1 MAQNR
6 EESMNYALARV
17 LRTRHPLWDEQTVHA
32 EQTDVLKDVAKTP
45 DVLVEIKGRQP
56 VAIEAE
62 VDPAA
67 KVEEEA
73 RGRLGAISS
82 STNERIDS
90 ALAVVYPKRFR
101 DGDKNLDEAIASA
114 TDLRYAAFQ
123 EGGVTRWPESGWIE
137 TDVNG
142 LADAIEILSLSER
155 KLAQGTRKLEE
166 LVKGAAN
173 KISANSDKNH
183 LKQIADKLY
192 QDPGEQTNRM
202 AAAIFV
208 SAFIFHTAIAGKE
221 QTVKEIVDGKEKEVT
236 KIVPALPKNNQ
247 LNVVAMTNIWDEI
260 IGINYEPIF
269 QIACELL
276 NCLPDK
282 VAKKTMALVREGVSE
297 LADLGVATYH
307 DLAGQMFQELI
318 TDHEFLA
325 TYYTLPVSAHL
336 LAELALRRCK
346 VDWSDASAIKDL
358 KIADFAC
365 GTGALLR
372 ATQQAVYS
380 RHRRARGDDKEL
392 HVAMMEN
399 ILIGMDIMPAATHL
413 TCSMLSSAHPSTSYG
428 KSQIYTVTYGS
439 KSKKMRANKKVRTNK
454 DKKFSIGSL
463 DLLDPEPLSI
473 NMLDTGITTMQ
484 GRGDGKKSNKFLAP
498 PNEHCDLVIMNPPFK
513 RPTNHEGANTNI
525 PVPSFAGFNT
535 SDAEQREMS
544 KKLKRIYAKL
554 ARKGHGTPVF
564 AGHGNAGLAS
574 NFIDL
579 AHAKLKPGGT
589 LALIIPFTFAQ
600 GSSWRAARKL
610 LETHYRDIAIVSIA
624 TAGSKKRAFS
634 AETGMAEVLII
645 ATRNDRN
652 QAPAPQTDV
661 QFVNLK
667 RRPLT
672 QLEAATVANHI
683 DNHKFQVAS
692 GSRISAPLAMGGCA
706 GMLSNSIARAMMGLF
721 QSGNVA
727 LPRTKSEMKF
737 KLVKLG
743 EIGKRGVHSRDIIEE
758 PRKKNEDDENEN
770 GDDKKPKMPRGPFG
784 KEDWNKGEAT
794 PDYPFLWEHKAE
806 RERLLIVDIDSQGI
820 AREGCRERAIN
831 LWEANASRLH
841 INVDFTLSSQPLAAC
856 LTPDESIGGTAWPN
870 FILNDREW
878 EIPVVLWLN
887 STLGIMSFWWI
898 GTRQQQGR
906 SRLKISQH
914 PELPMID
921 PRELDEKQL
930 ALARTIFDKFKNREF
945 LPVNEAYRD
954 KTRQDLD
961 KAILVDLLKQPA
973 ELLKPLGV
981 LRRQWCEEPNV
992 HGGKSTRPR
1001 DWSAAQREFAAYVL
1015 DNYTRDDI
1023 NQLDKSKVSEI
1034 LTDRY
1039 GDLADARRQLGGDA
1053 EIKALFAEIKSG
1065 SYSPPV

>member
-1 MAQNR
+1 MGQNT
-6 EESMNYALARV
+6 EQSMNAALGRA
-17 LRTRHPLWDEQTVHA
+17 LRKRHPLWDETSVHA
-32 EQTDVLKDVAKTP
+32 EQTRVLKDARKQP
-45 DVLVEIKGRQP
+45 DILIEIEGRQP
-56 VAIEAE
+56 VVIEAE
-62 VDPAA
+62 VNPAA

-82 STNERIDS
+82 SNDKRVES
-90 ALAVVYPKRFR
+90 AIAVVYPKRFR
-101 DGDKNLDEAIASA
+101 DGDKDLDKAIGSA
-114 TDLRYAAFQ
+114 TDLRYAALQ
-123 EGGVTRWPESGWIE
+123 EGGERWPESGWIE
-137 TDVNG
+137 SDVNG
-142 LADAIEILSLSER
+142 IADAIEDLSLSQS
-155 KLAQGTRKLEE
+155 KLARGTRKLEE

-173 KISANSDKNH
+173 VISTQSDENS
-183 LKQIADKLY
+183 LEQIAKALH
-192 QDPGEQTNRM
+192 QKSCNQTNRM

-208 SAFIFHTAIAGKE
+208 SAFMFHAAIAK
-221 QTVKEIVDGKEKEVT
+221 QKVKVRGVEKQ
-236 KIVPALPKNNQ
+236 IPALPEGISE
-247 LNVVAMTNIWDEI
+247 LNRIAMLAMWKEI
-260 IGINYEPIF
+260 LGIDYKPIF
-269 QIACELL
+269 LIARELL
-276 NCLPDK
+276 KCLPDG
-282 VAKKTMALVREGVSE
+282 AGLQAMLLVRQGVSE
-297 LADLGVATYH
+297 LASLGVGTYH

-318 TDHEFLA
+318 ADRKFLA
-325 TYYTLPVSAHL
+325 TFYTLPESARL
-336 LAELALRRCK
+336 LAELAARRLK
-346 VDWSDASAIKDL
+346 IDWSDAGAIKKL

-365 GTGALLR
+365 GTGALLS
-372 ATQQAVYS
+372 AAQQAIYS
-380 RHRRARGDDKEL
+380 RHRRARGNDAII
-392 HVAMMEN
+392 HAAIMEDV
-399 ILIGMDIMPAATHL
+399 LFGLDIMPAAAHL
-413 TCSMLSSAHPSTSYG
+413 TCSMLSSTHPKINYDYSR
-428 KSQIYTVTYGS
+428 IYTMPYGYDS
-439 KSKKMRANKKVRTNK
+439 LDDAK
-454 DKKFSIGSL
+454 IGSL
-463 DLLDPEPLSI
+463 DLLGTDEIKDLF
-473 NMLDTGITTMQ
+473 DTGVRRIASADEITDDASYIEKQ
-484 GRGDGKKSNKFLAP
+484 VVLEDNS
-498 PNEHCDLVIMNPPFK
+498 CDLVIMNPPFK
-513 RPTNHEGANTNI
+513 RPTNHEGANTDI
-525 PVPSFAGFNT
+525 PIPSFAGFNK
-535 SDAEQREMS
+535 SEEEQRAMS
-544 KKLKRIYAKL
+544 EKLKEKYALL
-554 ARKGHGTPVF
+554 ARKGKSGAVF

-600 GSSWRAARKL
+600 GASWSAARQL
-610 LETHYRDIAIVSIA
+610 LATHYRDIAIVSIA

-645 ATRNDRN
+645 ATRNDKN
-652 QAPAPQTDV
+652 QAPAPQADV

-667 RRPLT
+667 RRPFT
-672 QLEAATVANHI
+672 QLEAATVANRI
-683 DNHKFQVAS
+683 ANHQFPVAS

-706 GMLSNSIARAMMGLF
+706 GMLSNSIAHAMMGLF

-737 KLVKLG
+737 KLAKLG

-806 RERLLIVDIDSQGI
+806 RERRLIVEIDSQGI
-820 AREGCRERAIN
+820 VREGCRERAIN

-856 LTPDESIGGTAWPN
+856 LTPEESIGGTAWPN

-887 STLGIMSFWWI
+887 STIGIMSFWWI

-914 PELPMID
+914 PELPIID
-921 PRELDEKQL
+921 PRELNKKQL
-930 ALARTIFDKFKNREF
+930 ALAQTIFNEFKNRDF

-961 KAILVDLLKQPA
+961 KAILVDMLQQPA

-1001 DWSAAQREFAAYVL
+1001 DWSAAQRELADYVL

-1023 NQLDKSKVSEI
+1023 NELDGSKVSGI

-1039 GDLADARRQLGGDA
+1039 GDLANARRQLGADA

-1065 SYSPPV
+1065 SYSPQV